1 MKPSIDLTKNEKQ
14 KAYFNKVLE
23 NVLGGP
29 YKYFAYGG
37 AIRGGKTYVTLAIL
51 VLLCRIFKGSRW
63 VCVRKN
69 LPLLEKT
76 TIPSLRKLL
85 GNSPNWKWHLDKSN
99 MRVIHIPTQSII
111 FFYPENLIQDPELNA
126 FLGLECNGFFLEQ
139 AEELSEKMWAKA
151 VERAGSWYIDKMPP
165 PFIFT
170 TMNPTLTWSKAKF
183 YEQYADGTLEAPYYF
198 LEALPNDNPFV
209 TKDQWDAWATLDE
222 VSYKRFVKGDWSS
235 FAIDKPF
242 LYNFVDKKHV
252 VSGIQFDPLSELQ
265 ISFDFNVDP
274 ITAVVGQGVGD
285 QIRLLKEYRLENSN
299 IYELCDRI
307 RADYPTALYLVTG
320 DAAGR
325 QRSALAQGNINY
337 YTVIRQKLNLSEGQ
351 LKVPAVNPAVS
362 DSRVLFNSILQNFNY
377 VVDKSCTFAIE
388 DFKYVEVD
396 DNGDIDK
403 KKDKHRS
410 HLLDA
415 ERYRINTFY
424 KHLIKGI

>member
-1 MKPSIDLTKNEKQ
+1 MSIELAVEALLNGHRCAYYAPTYKDSYEWWKQIKATVGAIIQSKDEQVKQLTTITGGLIDVWSMDDPDSGRGRKYHRAIMDECEKAPKFREAWLGTIRATLADFKGDAWFLSTPKFGKTFFKELSSYPEQFSNWISWLFTTYDNPHIDPEEIEDARRTMDPLYFRCEFLAEDVDLT
-14 KAYFNKVLE
+14 
-23 NVLGGP
+23 G
-29 YKYFAYGG
+29 
-37 AIRGGKTYVTLAIL
+37 R
-51 VLLCRIFKGSRW
+51 
-63 VCVRKN
+63 
-69 LPLLEKT
+69 
-76 TIPSLRKLL
+76 
-85 GNSPNWKWHLDKSN
+85 
-99 MRVIHIPTQSII
+99 
-111 FFYPENLIQDPELNA
+111 
-126 FLGLECNGFFLEQ
+126 
-139 AEELSEKMWAKA
+139 
-151 VERAGSWYIDKMPP
+151 
-165 PFIFT
+165 
-170 TMNPTLTWSKAKF
+170 
-183 YEQYADGTLEAPYYF
+183 
-198 LEALPNDNPFV
+198 
-209 TKDQWDAWATLDE
+209 
-222 VSYKRFVKGDWSS
+222 
-235 FAIDKPF
+235 PF
-242 LYNFVDKKHV
+242 LYNFNATRHV
-252 VSGIQFDPLSELQ
+252 VSGLSFDPKHELQ

-362 DSRVLFNSILQNFNY
+362 DSRVLFNSILQNFDY
-377 VVDKSCTFAIE
+377 VVDKSCTFAID

-403 KKDKHRS
+403 KRDKHRS